1 MVAINKVD
9 LPEANAEKVKQQLTQ
24 HGIVVEDFGGAV
36 VACEV
41 SAKTGKGIDQLL
53 ELINLQAELL
63 ELKSPRDGRAR
74 GVVLEAKKTAQHG
87 IVATMLVRSG
97 TLRAGDVLVAGRYS
111 GRVRTL
117 LNERSRRIDEALP
130 GAPVQLLG
138 LDGVPQAGD
147 PFTVVAD
154 EREARDIASRRQQYE
169 RAREARAASRVTL
182 DQLYKQIQEGQ
193 LKELHL
199 ILKADVD
206 GSVEALS
213 ESSEKLSNKEVAVRV
228 IHKGVGGIN
237 ESDIQLAAASNAV
250 VLGFHVRPTP
260 SARELAKR
268 ERIDIELYEIIY
280 EAVESV
286 RKALEGM
293 LDPEQREIVDGMVEV
308 RDTFRVPK
316 LGTIA
321 GCYVTQGSVTRGAKV
336 RVIRDQV
343 VIYDSTIGSLRRFK
357 DDVKE
362 VASGFECGIGIHNFD
377 DVKVGDVL
385 EIYRIEKVTR
395 TL

>member
-1 MVAINKVD
+1 
-9 LPEANAEKVKQQLTQ
+9 
-24 HGIVVEDFGGAV
+24 
-36 VACEV
+36 
-41 SAKTGKGIDQLL
+41 
-53 ELINLQAELL
+53 
-63 ELKSPRDGRAR
+63 
-74 GVVLEAKKTAQHG
+74 
-87 IVATMLVRSG
+87 LVRSG
-97 TLRAGDVLVAGRYS
+97 TLRTGDVLVAGRYS
-111 GRVRTL
+111 GRVRSL
-117 LNERSRRIDEALP
+117 LNERSRRIETVLP
-130 GAPVQLLG
+130 GIPAQLLG

-147 PFTVVAD
+147 PFSIVGD
-154 EREARDIASRRQQYE
+154 EREAREIASRRQQYE

-213 ESSEKLSNKEVAVRV
+213 ESLEKLSNKEVAVRV

-237 ESDIQLAAASNAV
+237 DSDIQLAAASNAV

-268 ERIDIELYEIIY
+268 EQIDIELYEIIY

-286 RKALEGM
+286 KKALEGM
-293 LDPEQREIVDGMVEV
+293 LEPEQREIVDGMVEV
-308 RDTFRVPK
+308 RETFRVPK
-316 LGTIA
+316 IGVIA
-321 GCYVTQGSVTRGAKV
+321 GCYVTQGSVTRNAKV
-336 RVIRDQV
+336 RVVRDQV
-343 VIYDSTIGSLRRFK
+343 VVYDGVIGSLRRFK

-362 VASGFECGIGIHNFD
+362 VASGFECGIGVANFD

-385 EIYRIEKVTR
+385 EVYRIEKVTR